1 MSLLQNYFGQEWSTV
16 AAYDIDGQAY
26 YVGHDVVRVLGLR
39 STTWAI
45 RRKIS
50 RANWTMRY
58 IEDINR
64 GRTVYL
70 VNLRGVLEI
79 ILYNN
84 SQTCNRIKPCIV
96 SYLVHHGMCDF
107 EFSSIRRT
115 VLEEEIHAAQ
125 AQMEILTAHAA

>member
-1 MSLLQNYFGQEWSTV
+1 MSLLQEYFGHEWSTV

-26 YVGHDVVRVLGLR
+26 YVGYDVVRVLGLR

-50 RANWTMRY
+50 RANWTMRF

-64 GRTVYL
+64 GRAVYL
-70 VNLRGVLEI
+70 VNLQGVLEI

-84 SQTCNRIKPCIV
+84 SQICNRIKPCIV
-96 SYLVHHGMCDF
+96 TYLVHHGMDDF

-115 VLEEEIHAAQ
+115 VLEEEIQAAQ
-125 AQMEILTAHAA
+125 EQIENLTAQAA